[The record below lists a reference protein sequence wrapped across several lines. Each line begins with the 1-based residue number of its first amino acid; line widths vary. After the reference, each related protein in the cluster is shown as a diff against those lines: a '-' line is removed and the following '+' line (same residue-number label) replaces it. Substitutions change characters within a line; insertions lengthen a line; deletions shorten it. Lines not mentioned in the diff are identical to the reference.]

1 MTVRMKPL
9 SNNEIHICAFPH
21 FLVPKLMHIKTK
33 LYICLIIGVMFN
45 LTN

>member
-1 MTVRMKPL
+1 MTVRMKPS

-33 LYICLIIGVMFN
+33 LRLSYNRRYV
-45 LTN
+45 

>member
-33 LYICLIIGVMFN
+33 PYLSYNRDYV
-45 LTN
+45 